1 MSKDWYDYDKQ
12 EATALPPIGTE
23 CFVWY
28 DDGRVCW
35 RKCKVLA
42 TSPFEDGQL
51 VAMLLESD
59 ERKLIWSCHFKPLDH
74 HLVAEK
80 KKVVDAAVNVFEEA
94 ACKQTFNMVAGI
106 EALYDLGYLVMPS
119 NKE

>member
-59 ERKLIWSCHFKPLDH
+59 ERKLIWSCNFKPLDH
-74 HLVAEK
+74 HIVEER
-80 KKVVDAAVNVFEEA
+80 KKVIDAATEILYKH
-94 ACKQTFNMVAGI
+94 ACATRNELIDGAI
-106 EALYDLGYLVMPS
+106 ALYDLGYLVMPS